1 VSQNIEKGGNLLK
14 GAERT
19 VRDGQKSKPKPLR
32 ELKTL
37 RRRVAELEG
46 DKLER
51 KRTAEALRESEEKYL
66 SLTDDVLD
74 SSKVGIFIL
83 DNNCK
88 IVWVN
93 QALERYFGLR
103 REKVIGKDKRQL
115 IHKQIK
121 DIFEDPETFVEKVLA
136 TYDNNTYI
144 ENFNCHVLA
153 DGKRENR
160 WLEHWSQP
168 IHSGL
173 FAGGRIE
180 HYTDITER
188 KKAEEMLNTYREK
201 MVRSE
206 HLASLGTL
214 SATLAHE
221 LTQPLTVI
229 RLGIENA
236 LADLKTNSCTMT
248 TIEQLNTGLRG
259 VLDLASI
266 AGQFRNFA
274 RISSERIVTEVDL
287 KAVAD
292 RIVGLLEESAW
303 RAKIVV
309 QIEGLDQ
316 LPPVYSN
323 RNDMEQIFFALVD
336 NAIQA
341 ADGKKNRQLIIN
353 GAVKDKHI
361 ELRFSDNC
369 GGITPGNLEKIFEPF
384 FTTKPSGQGTGL
396 GLCVVK
402 RIVSRASGKVRV
414 ESKSGKGST
423 FFVTMSING
432 HGRS

>member
-1 VSQNIEKGGNLLK
+1 MK
-14 GAERT
+14 A
-19 VRDGQKSKPKPLR
+19 
-32 ELKTL
+32 L
-37 RRRVAELEG
+37 RRRVAELEEN
-46 DKLER
+46 KLER
-51 KRTAEALRESEEKYL
+51 KRAAEALRESEQRYR
-66 SLTDDVLD
+66 SLMDDVLD

-83 DNNCK
+83 NKNFK
-88 IVWVN
+88 IAWVN

-121 DIFEDPETFVEKVLA
+121 DIFEDPEGFVEKVFA

-144 ENFNCHVLA
+144 ENFECHVLA
-153 DGKRENR
+153 NGRREDR

-236 LADLKTNSCTMT
+236 LADLKTNSCPRT
-248 TIEQLNTGLRG
+248 TIEQLNAGLRG
-259 VLDLASI
+259 VSNLASI
-266 AGQFRNFA
+266 ASQFRNFA
-274 RISSERIVTEVDL
+274 KTSSKRIVREVNL

-292 RIVGLLEESAW
+292 RIVELLEESSW
-303 RAKIVV
+303 RAKVAV
-309 QIEGLDQ
+309 RIEGMDKLT
-316 LPPVYSN
+316 PVYSN

-341 ADGKKNRQLIIN
+341 ADGKKNRQLIIS
-353 GAVKDKHI
+353 GAVKNEHI

-369 GGITPGNLEKIFEPF
+369 GGIPLGNLEKIFEPF
-384 FTTKPSGQGTGL
+384 FTTKPAGQGTGL
-396 GLCVVK
+396 GLCVVQ
-402 RIVSRASGKVRV
+402 RIVSRPGGKVRV
-414 ESKSGKGST
+414 ESKAGKGST
-423 FFVTMSING
+423 FFVTLPING
-432 HGRS
+432 CRRS